1 MEPRFRLEAS
11 AFLIAMVLGTLALMR
26 LLERL
31 QLLLFLEEQDTS
43 VLWTL
48 NSVVRDHYFEVNLWL
63 FLVDHPAAQ
72 ELMESQ
78 ARDGVREP
86 LAYEVGEVVRASRR
100 AAQR

>member
-1 MEPRFRLEAS
+1 
-11 AFLIAMVLGTLALMR
+11 MVLGTLALLRM
-26 LLERL
+26 LERL
-31 QLLLFLEEQDTS
+31 QLMLFLEEQDVN

-48 NSVVRDHYFEVNLWL
+48 NSVVRDHFLQVNLWI

-86 LAYEVGEVVRASRR
+86 LAYEVGEAVRASRLATTR
-100 AAQR
+100 